1 MQQASTRLNKF
12 RFLTHAKLCW
22 LALVLCAGLPKARAE
37 MLSEADA
44 LAPATQEVL
53 LLITG
58 AIQHS
63 NHEDGWAHLDV
74 QHLQHLPQHT
84 IYTSTVATDGIKRF
98 DGVLVRQVLDLVG
111 ADGTYLEAQAHN
123 GYTVHIPMSDFVDY
137 EVLMA
142 THMDGKQ
149 LELSDKGPLWI
160 VYPRDSHRKLQ
171 DIRYDYR
178 WVWQLKQLTVK

>member
-1 MQQASTRLNKF
+1 MQHSSTRLN
-12 RFLTHAKLCW
+12 RYRLITQAKLCW
-22 LALVLCAGLPKARAE
+22 LALVLCVGGQKVRAD
-37 MLSEADA
+37 MVSEVDV
-44 LAPATQEVL
+44 LAPAKQEVL

-58 AIQHS
+58 AIKYTNQGDHS
-63 NHEDGWAHLDV
+63 AHLDAE
-74 QHLQHLPQHT
+74 HLQHLPQHT
-84 IYTSTVATDGIKRF
+84 IHTSTVATDGVKRF
-98 DGVLVRQVLDLVG
+98 DGVLVRHVLDLVG
-111 ADGTYLEAQAHN
+111 AHGTYLEAQAHN
-123 GYTVHIPMSDFVDY
+123 GYTVHIPMDDFFDY